1 MTQATIHQA
10 KTHLSKLIRKA
21 LDGEE
26 VIIANRDKPLVRL
39 EAVHSKK
46 SKRQLG
52 WGKGLVTYI
61 APDFDEPL
69 EDLAEYM
76 EPAEEEQMRRKRA
89 MRHKGAITSWTL
101 TRSCGDL
108 KVTANSPAGPPAS
121 LK

>member
-26 VIIANRDKPLVRL
+26 VIIAKRDKPLVRV
-39 EAVHSKK
+39 EAVRSKTL
-46 SKRQLG
+46 KRKIG

-76 EPAEEEQMRRKRA
+76 ETAEEEKMRLAKRKRSMRRK
-89 MRHKGAITSWTL
+89 
-101 TRSCGDL
+101 
-108 KVTANSPAGPPAS
+108 
-121 LK
+121 

>member
-39 EAVHSKK
+39 EVVRQKK
-46 SKRQLG
+46 SKRKLG
-52 WGKGLVTYI
+52 SGKSLVTYI

-69 EDLAEYM
+69 EELAEYM
-76 EPAEEEQMRRKRA
+76 ETAEEEKTRRKKS
-89 MRHKGAITSWTL
+89 MR
-101 TRSCGDL
+101 L
-108 KVTANSPAGPPAS
+108 K
-121 LK
+121 

>member
-39 EAVHSKK
+39 EAVRPKTL
-46 SKRQLG
+46 KRKLG
-52 WGKGLVTYI
+52 SGKGLITYV

-76 EPAEEEQMRRKRA
+76 ETAEEKKMRLAKSKRSMRRK
-89 MRHKGAITSWTL
+89 
-101 TRSCGDL
+101 
-108 KVTANSPAGPPAS
+108 
-121 LK
+121 

>member
-26 VIIANRDKPLVRL
+26 VIIAKRDKPLVRL
-39 EAVHSKK
+39 EAVRPKK
-46 SKRQLG
+46 TKRKLG

-69 EDLAEYM
+69 EDFGEYM
-76 EPAEEEQMRRKRA
+76 ETAEEQKMRLAKRKRS
-89 MRHKGAITSWTL
+89 MRCK
-101 TRSCGDL
+101 
-108 KVTANSPAGPPAS
+108 
-121 LK
+121 